1 MSKTKFNIFEFKFG
15 KEKKTLKELIQ
26 IGAIIHGSL
35 DVISLVPGIQKRK
48 VFNLIDEFQLK
59 MGTID
64 IINDYV
70 IQDSELL
77 SYRIDRVISKSI
89 AEYEKENV

>member
-1 MSKTKFNIFEFKFG
+1 MSKTKFNIFEFKYG
-15 KEKKTLKELIQ
+15 KEKKSLKEWIK

-35 DVISLVPGIQKRK
+35 DLVSLIPGIEKK
-48 VFNLIDEFQLK
+48 KLFNFIDELQLK

-70 IQDSELL
+70 IQDSELI
-77 SYRIDRVISKSI
+77 SYRIDRVINKSI
-89 AEYEKENV
+89 SEYEKNNV

>member
-1 MSKTKFNIFEFKFG
+1 MDE
-15 KEKKTLKELIQ
+15 IQ
-26 IGAIIHGSL
+26 L
-35 DVISLVPGIQKRK
+35 R
-48 VFNLIDEFQLK
+48 

-77 SYRIDRVISKSI
+77 SYRIHRVINKSL
-89 AEYEKENV
+89 EEFND

>member
-1 MSKTKFNIFEFKFG
+1 MSNNKFNIFEFKFG
-15 KEKKTLKELIQ
+15 KEKKSLNEWIK

-35 DVISLVPGIQKRK
+35 DIICLIPGIEKRK
-48 VFNLIDEFQLK
+48 VFNLMDEFQLR

-64 IINDYV
+64 IINDYI

-77 SYRIDRVISKSI
+77 SYRIDRVIDKSL
-89 AEYEKENV
+89 EELND

>member
-1 MSKTKFNIFEFKFG
+1 MNKNKFNIFEFKFG
-15 KEKKTLKELIQ
+15 KEKKPLEEWIK

-35 DVISLVPGIQKRK
+35 DIISLIPGIEKRK
-48 VFNLIDEFQLK
+48 VFNFIDELQLK

-70 IQDSELL
+70 IQDGELL
-77 SYRIDRVISKSI
+77 KYRIDRVIDKSL
-89 AEYEKENV
+89 EEFND